1 MFPELMLIN
10 HIQETSYYL
19 QVTGKA
25 ITFRNLLTYEIS
37 DICLIA
43 SHPSLL
49 KFVVV
54 GTDT

>member
-1 MFPELMLIN
+1 MLIN